1 MNVDDLWHKFFF
13 VKKPASSIF
22 VPTTKEINMEWGFDH
37 LKTSGYLMFQGELQQ
52 IKSLKNQGCFT

>member
-1 MNVDDLWHKFFF
+1 MICDINSFLLKIEQQ
-13 VKKPASSIF
+13 PASSIF

-37 LKTSGYLMFQGELQQ
+37 LKTSGYLIFQGELQQ